1 MTNLDLINW
10 TLEEAARVRTERGD
24 AGNPE
29 RKRPL
34 DKLLAEL
41 EREPVNRAKPA
52 AALAPHDS
60 IAFVDPAQNAA
71 AAEIL
76 AAREQTRA
84 KIEPAADIETAGNER
99 VAAAERFAA
108 LERRYAAHL
117 AISTR
122 APLDI
127 STYTPA
133 PRPAPAAP
141 PADNAAPMPALLRA
155 IVEPSIYTARAER
168 DRAVDLRW
176 VLRDIRNK
184 RLKNAPEVRN
194 DLGVLIEFGLVEM
207 QQDQPVLT
215 KAGLKAIV

>member
-41 EREPVNRAKPA
+41 EREPVELPKPA

-60 IAFVDPAQNAA
+60 IVFVEPAQNATS
-71 AAEIL
+71 AEIL

-84 KIEPAADIETAGNER
+84 KIDHAADIETADNEH

-117 AISTR
+117 ALSTR
-122 APLDI
+122 APPDI
-127 STYTPA
+127 SAHA
-133 PRPAPAAP
+133 PPPAPAPP
-141 PADNAAPMPALLRA
+141 PAENAAPMPALLRA
-155 IVEPSIYTARAER
+155 IVEPNIHTAPADRN
-168 DRAVDLRW
+168 RAVDLRW

-207 QQDQPVLT
+207 QQDQPILT

>member
-41 EREPVNRAKPA
+41 EREPADLSKPA

-60 IAFVDPAQNAA
+60 IVFVEPAQNAA
-71 AAEIL
+71 SAEIL
-76 AAREQTRA
+76 ADREQTRA
-84 KIEPAADIETAGNER
+84 KIDRAADIETAGNER
-99 VAAAERFAA
+99 LAAAERFAA

-122 APLDI
+122 APPDI
-127 STYTPA
+127 SAHA
-133 PRPAPAAP
+133 PPPAPAPP
-141 PADNAAPMPALLRA
+141 PAENAAPMPALLRA
-155 IVEPSIYTARAER
+155 IVEPNIHTARADR
-168 DRAVDLRW
+168 ARAVDLRW
-176 VLRDIRNK
+176 VVRDIRNK

-207 QQDQPVLT
+207 EQDQPILT

>member
-24 AGNPE
+24 TGNAE

-41 EREPVNRAKPA
+41 EREPVDRAKPA
-52 AALAPHDS
+52 AAPVPQDS
-60 IAFVDPAQNAA
+60 IIFLDPAQNATSA
-71 AAEIL
+71 AIL
-76 AAREQTRA
+76 AAREQTLA
-84 KIEPAADIETAGNER
+84 KIDRPADIETAGNEL

-117 AISTR
+117 AISTL
-122 APLDI
+122 APVGI
-127 STYTPA
+127 STQ
-133 PRPAPAAP
+133 AP
-141 PADNAAPMPALLRA
+141 PPVENAAPVPALLRA
-155 IVEPSIYTARAER
+155 IVEPNIYTARADR
-168 DRAVDLRW
+168 GRAVDLRW
-176 VLRDIRNK
+176 LLRDIRNK
-184 RLKNAPEVRN
+184 RLTNAPEVRN

-207 QQDQPVLT
+207 QQDQPILT

>member
-60 IAFVDPAQNAA
+60 IVFVDPAQNAA

-84 KIEPAADIETAGNER
+84 KIEPAGDIETAGNER

-133 PRPAPAAP
+133 PP

>member
-1 MTNLDLINW
+1 MTDLDLINW

-41 EREPVNRAKPA
+41 EREPVGRAKPA

-60 IAFVDPAQNAA
+60 IVFVDPAQNATS
-71 AAEIL
+71 AEIL

-84 KIEPAADIETAGNER
+84 KIEPAADIETAGYEL

-108 LERRYAAHL
+108 PERRYAAHL
-117 AISTR
+117 AISSR

-127 STYTPA
+127 STYAPA
-133 PRPAPAAP
+133 PQPE
-141 PADNAAPMPALLRA
+141 ADDAAPMPSLLRA
-155 IVEPSIYTARAER
+155 IVEPNIYTARADR

-176 VLRDIRNK
+176 VLRDIRNQ

-194 DLGVLIEFGLVEM
+194 DLEVLIEFGLVEM
-207 QQDQPVLT
+207 QQDQPILT